1 MTGAFCTNGCC
12 DPNKTNMQRIVSS
25 NSGSGRDVRSSRTL
39 NGTTIVIPEEILMPD
54 FAIEL
59 TEKGPDVS
67 QKKSLISG
75 TGVAYSSN
83 TIEQD
88 AAYWEV
94 VVETAGPFRIGVAR
108 ALKGG
113 ALAGSIGDEEKSWA
127 LASASC
133 ECSDGDVI
141 GIAFGQAELP
151 NLRFYR
157 NGEEL
162 PKAEVQRV
170 RGAVHPAVSVAGAT
184 KLRCV
189 FDESQFKHEPPRGH
203 TALRAS
209 QSLI

>member
-1 MTGAFCTNGCC
+1 M
-12 DPNKTNMQRIVSS
+12 
-25 NSGSGRDVRSSRTL
+25 
-39 NGTTIVIPEEILMPD
+39 
-54 FAIEL
+54 
-59 TEKGPDVS
+59 
-67 QKKSLISG
+67 
-75 TGVAYSSN
+75 
-83 TIEQD
+83 
-88 AAYWEV
+88 
-94 VVETAGPFRIGVAR
+94 VETAGPFRIGVAR

-157 NGEEL
+157 NGDEL

-170 RGAVHPAVSVAGAT
+170 RGAVHPAVSVAGST
-184 KLRCV
+184 KVRCV
-189 FDESQFKHEPPRGH
+189 FDEGQFKHEPPRGH
-203 TALRAS
+203 SALRAS

>member
-1 MTGAFCTNGCC
+1 M
-12 DPNKTNMQRIVSS
+12 
-25 NSGSGRDVRSSRTL
+25 
-39 NGTTIVIPEEILMPD
+39 
-54 FAIEL
+54 
-59 TEKGPDVS
+59 
-67 QKKSLISG
+67 
-75 TGVAYSSN
+75 
-83 TIEQD
+83 
-88 AAYWEV
+88 
-94 VVETAGPFRIGVAR
+94 VETAGPFRIGVAR

-157 NGEEL
+157 NGDEL

-170 RGAVHPAVSVAGAT
+170 RGAVHPAVSVAGST

-203 TALRAS
+203 SALRAS

>member
-1 MTGAFCTNGCC
+1 MGCC
-12 DPNKTNMQRIVSS
+12 CSKAAADGPVAAPQS
-25 NSGSGRDVRSSRTL
+25 
-39 NGTTIVIPEEILMPD
+39 
-54 FAIEL
+54 IEL
-59 TEKGPDVS
+59 TEKGPDVAV
-67 QKKSLISG
+67 KKSLISG

-157 NGEEL
+157 NGDEL

-203 TALRAS
+203 SALRAS

>member
-1 MTGAFCTNGCC
+1 MEFRRANRKSSEAPAFELGVLDYPLVRLDRNG
-12 DPNKTNMQRIVSS
+12 
-25 NSGSGRDVRSSRTL
+25 G
-39 NGTTIVIPEEILMPD
+39 
-54 FAIEL
+54 
-59 TEKGPDVS
+59 DVS
-67 QKKSLISG
+67 VESSATGDALGGS
-75 TGVAYSSN
+75 GVAYTS
-83 TIEQD
+83 TAIEQD

-94 VVETAGPFRIGVAR
+94 IVETAGPFRIGVAR